1 MQVLSKS
8 LILPI
13 IVSCILLLS
22 SACKKEDN
30 PIPGVV
36 FGEIRIDATVPELV
50 YSNTRQIAFDA
61 RRTLYLNGQ
70 RQLLLLWT
78 CTEYPSGKLPRIETP
93 TNPYTNVDSLT
104 IGKYNFQLTVRDTL
118 GNKAVS
124 NFAIEVKA
132 DSLQWPPKIIPIPD
146 QVIYMPQNR
155 VTLNGSGTYGVNPSG
170 RSLMFK
176 WSLIQQPAGSS
187 PVLIESPTSSLTNVY
202 GFSEGNYLF
211 GFEVTNEI
219 GLKNTDTLEVKVMPD
234 TLPGST
240 KIYENLT
247 WTLFDK
253 GLDYVAV
260 LKIYEPDIF
269 TGRNLNNLEIRVWDE
284 VKKDW
289 MASNNFSWE
298 SDKNG
303 LTIYY
308 YYDPADYLGKKA
320 KVWVKFF

>member
-8 LILPI
+8 RVLPI

-22 SACKKEDN
+22 SACKKEVD
-30 PIPGVV
+30 PISEVKY
-36 FGEIRIDATVPELV
+36 GEIRIDATVPELV

-78 CTEYPSGKLPRIETP
+78 CTAYPSGKLPRIETP
-93 TNPYTNVDSLT
+93 ANAYTNVDSLT

-132 DSLQWPPKIIPIPD
+132 DSLQWPPKIVPIPD
-146 QVIYMPQNR
+146 QVIYMPQNT
-155 VTLNGSGTYGVNPSG
+155 VTLNGNGVYSVNPLG

-176 WSLIQQPAGSS
+176 WNLIQQPAGSS
-187 PVLIESPTSSLTNVY
+187 PILIESPSSSLTNIF
-202 GFSEGNYLF
+202 GFSEGSYLF
-211 GFEVTNEI
+211 GFEVTNEL
-219 GLKNTDTLEVKVMPD
+219 GLKNADTIQVKVMLD

-247 WTLFDK
+247 WTL
-253 GLDYVAV
+253 LDNGWDYFAI
-260 LKIYEPDIF
+260 LKIPESNTF
-269 TGRNLNNLEIRVWDE
+269 FGRNENNTAIMVWDE
-284 VKKDW
+284 RKKEW
-289 MASNNFSWE
+289 MASNEFVWE
-298 SDKNG
+298 ADNSG

-308 YYDPADYLGKKA
+308 YFDPSDYLGKMA
-320 KVWVKFF
+320 KVWVKFY

>member
-8 LILPI
+8 RVLPI

-22 SACKKEDN
+22 SACKKEVD
-30 PIPGVV
+30 PISEVKY
-36 FGEIRIDATVPELV
+36 GEIRIDATVPELV

-61 RRTLYLNGQ
+61 RRTLYSNGQ

-78 CTEYPSGKLPRIETP
+78 CTAYPSGKLPRIETP
-93 TNPYTNVDSLT
+93 ANAYTNVDSLT

-132 DSLQWPPKIIPIPD
+132 DSLQWPPKIVPIPD
-146 QVIYMPQNR
+146 QVIYMPQNT
-155 VTLNGSGTYGVNPSG
+155 VTLNGNGTYGVNPSG

-202 GFSEGNYLF
+202 GFSEGSYLF

-219 GLKNTDTLEVKVMPD
+219 GLKNADTIQVKVMPD

-247 WTLFDK
+247 WTL
-253 GLDYVAV
+253 LDNGWDYFAI
-260 LKIYEPDIF
+260 LKIPESNTF
-269 TGRNLNNLEIRVWDE
+269 FGRNENNTAIMVWDE
-284 VKKDW
+284 RKKEW
-289 MASNNFSWE
+289 MPSYYIEWE
-298 SDKNG
+298 ADNLG

-308 YYDPADYLGKKA
+308 RGTPADYLGKKA
-320 KVWVKFF
+320 KVWVKLY